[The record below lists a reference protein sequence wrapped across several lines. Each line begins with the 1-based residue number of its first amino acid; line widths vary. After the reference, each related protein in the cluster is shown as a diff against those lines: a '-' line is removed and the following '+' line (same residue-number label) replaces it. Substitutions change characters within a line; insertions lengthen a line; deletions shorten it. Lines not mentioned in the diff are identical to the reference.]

1 MEPGSVDAV
10 AAPALGDGLAA
21 QIIDALSRHVLTALA
36 GLAVSRGYATQ
47 DQATAIM
54 GGCMAVIAVVWSMRN
69 KLTHVQAVATALA
82 TPVPA
87 SRPLDHTE

>member
-1 MEPGSVDAV
+1 M
-10 AAPALGDGLAA
+10 GDGLTT

-36 GLAVSRGYATQ
+36 GIAVSRGYATQ

-54 GGCMAVIAVVWSMRN
+54 GGCMAIIAVVWSMRN
-69 KLTHVQAVATALA
+69 KFTHVQTVAVALA

-87 SRPLDHTE
+87 SRPLDQKE